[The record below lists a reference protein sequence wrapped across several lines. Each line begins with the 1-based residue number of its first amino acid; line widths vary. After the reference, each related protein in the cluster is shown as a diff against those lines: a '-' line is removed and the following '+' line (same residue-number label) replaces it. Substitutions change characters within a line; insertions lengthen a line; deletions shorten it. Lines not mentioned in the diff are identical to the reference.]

1 MQEMKQLLQQL
12 IDLKNEL
19 DVNPTTSGNK
29 HFLSLLSDLTIMIST
44 EKIALAK
51 LEGMQ
56 DVNEIT
62 YSQELK
68 ANWSEEKWITDAY
81 INRCIKEKYIE
92 DINFNKDKKVFN
104 DAYGEII
111 KSFNKFSDAVKSD
124 CITSMVREKMDN
136 RSMSAKDESDLWLI
150 RSEMNEEIAF

>member
-1 MQEMKQLLQQL
+1 
-12 IDLKNEL
+12 
-19 DVNPTTSGNK
+19 
-29 HFLSLLSDLTIMIST
+29 MIST

-68 ANWSEEKWITDAY
+68 ANWSGEKWITDAY